1 MLRAEHRPAGR
12 ADDRRCPI
20 SVLRRIQA
28 CTRTGH
34 RLVTHPLVKKVSF
47 TGGLATATKILTACA
62 EAAKPV
68 VLELGGKS
76 ANIVLEDADLQAA
89 CAFNTAVAFG
99 GLAGQ
104 GCGLPTRM
112 ILQESIHDEVVDKV
126 RTLVNAIQAGD
137 PSDPATAYAVI
148 DTPGAAND
156 AAAERAGVA
165 TAIGELWAP
174 SPRAAYR

>member
-1 MLRAEHRPAGR
+1 
-12 ADDRRCPI
+12 
-20 SVLRRIQA
+20 
-28 CTRTGH
+28 
-34 RLVTHPLVKKVSF
+34 LVKKVSF

-137 PSDPATAYAVI
+137 PMILRRP
-148 DTPGAAND
+148 TPSSTRRARRTTPPPSALASPPRSANC
-156 AAAERAGVA
+156 
-165 TAIGELWAP
+165 WAP